1 MTTSVTTAGTTMRV
15 IIQERYGEAEN
26 VLRLG
31 QAGLAPA
38 HDLDGPGG
46 MSTAIIR
53 RVPGPGAVRCWAQV
67 PAASSRASASRSCKV
82 RRNVDSHGTTPGT
95 PSASKVA

>member
-1 MTTSVTTAGTTMRV
+1 MTTSVTTAGTTMRA

-26 VLRLG
+26 VRRLG

-46 MSTAIIR
+46 MREGQSGGHGGDFQGAPLGAAVAGCWSRGR
-53 RVPGPGAVRCWAQV
+53 RGHGAR
-67 PAASSRASASRSCKV
+67 AA
-82 RRNVDSHGTTPGT
+82 
-95 PSASKVA
+95 

>member
-1 MTTSVTTAGTTMRV
+1 MTTSVTTAGTTMRA

-46 MSTAIIR
+46 MREGQSGGHGGDFQGAPLGAAAIAVNDRAPASTAQTARPRITAIR
-53 RVPGPGAVRCWAQV
+53 
-67 PAASSRASASRSCKV
+67 
-82 RRNVDSHGTTPGT
+82 
-95 PSASKVA
+95 